1 MITILNRYRIAKRKL
16 LFYLI
21 FSFLAMC
28 VFNISFVGGQVA
40 EDFPWVIYYPAF
52 IRGPID
58 NDKDGFTKKQGDCN
72 DSDASIYPDAT
83 EICGDGIDQN
93 CTGDDQQCIPVNT
106 YASESFNS
114 GPGGFVEFTGISAIN
129 GRLRMIGDGT
139 DYTQVTYWDGGSNP
153 SHNWYPQPGHSNY
166 FDNFYVSADTYWDSG
181 AIDYIYGL
189 AICLR
194 RDSLGYDEWIRY
206 AVTKDGFYIVG
217 KIENGTYH
225 QIIRWTRSN
234 LLSIDGQKNEL
245 AVQKQ
250 ADNFRFFING
260 HEVENLTIEGFQG
273 GAVGV
278 EASEHVNASFDDY
291 KVTNPYQG
299 QIVIPSE
306 GYVLKRNEL
315 IYKTMTTTYLWHDRV
330 PSINYHEYESAELLI
345 KDLRYNDLD
354 RWSYITTEEE
364 YQKFFEEGSYIGLG
378 FGMRRVT
385 NDEYAISYVYND
397 SPSDL
402 AGITRGDKLLA
413 VNGRTIAEIENKN
426 LWDSIFGKDEVG
438 EAVRLKIRKLTG
450 DIRDSIL
457 EKAWVNI
464 NAVLHYEIIEQ
475 DNVKIGYLVFNK
487 FIETA
492 ENELTNVFSSFKQ
505 AGIQE
510 LILDLRYNTG
520 GRIRLA
526 NYLASLISGSLVDG
540 QIFIQNVHN
549 DNYRVWDSE
558 YRFDEP
564 QQALDLNRV
573 AIITSDETC
582 SASEAV
588 INGLKPFI
596 DIVTIGDTTCGKPVG
611 MYGYKIFDLH
621 ISPIE
626 FQAQNALAEGDYFDG
641 ISPVCY
647 ADDGLTKPFGHTEE
661 DSLFEALFYLQNG
674 KCSIDPMSSLA
685 IKRIERIMDK
695 AKPFVLHGLKREI
708 GAF

>member
-1 MITILNRYRIAKRKL
+1 MITILNSYLIAKRKL
-16 LFYLI
+16 RLYLI
-21 FSFLAMC
+21 FLFLAMC
-28 VFNISFVGGQVA
+28 VFNSSFAGEQVA
-40 EDFPWVIYYPAF
+40 EDFPWVIFYPAF
-52 IRGPID
+52 FGKAID

-72 DSDASIYPDAT
+72 DSDASINPDAT

-93 CTGDDQQCIPVNT
+93 CTGDDQQCMPVNT
-106 YASESFNS
+106 YASENFNG
-114 GPGGFVEFTGISAIN
+114 GPGGFVEFPGISATN

-139 DYTQVTYWDGGSNP
+139 DYTQVSYWDGGSNP
-153 SHNWYPQPGHSNY
+153 SHNWYPQPRHSNY
-166 FDNFYVSADTYWDSG
+166 FDNFYVSADTYWDNG
-181 AIDYIYGL
+181 AINYIYGL
-189 AICLR
+189 AICLSR
-194 RDSLGYDEWIRY
+194 NSLGSAEWIRY

-217 KIENGTYH
+217 KFKDGNYQQVIG
-225 QIIRWTRSN
+225 WTRSF
-234 LLSIDGQKNEL
+234 LLSIDGQQNEL

-250 ADNFRFFING
+250 ADNYRFFING

-315 IYKTMTTTYLWHDRV
+315 IYKTMTTTYLWYDRV
-330 PSINYHEYESAELLI
+330 PTINYQEYESAESLI
-345 KDLRYNDLD
+345 KDLRYSDLD
-354 RWSYITTEEE
+354 RWSYITTEDE
-364 YQKFFEEGSYIGLG
+364 YQEFYEEGSYIGLG
-378 FGMRRVT
+378 FGIKRIS
-385 NDEYAISYVYND
+385 NDEYAISFVYKD
-397 SPSDL
+397 SPTDL
-402 AGITRGDKLLA
+402 AGIIRGDKLLA
-413 VNGRTIAEIENKN
+413 VNGRTITEIENMN

-438 EAVRLKIRKLTG
+438 EAVRLKIGKLTG
-450 DIRDSIL
+450 GIREITL
-457 EKAWVNI
+457 KKARVNI

-475 DNVKIGYLVFNK
+475 NNDKIGYLVFNT
-487 FIETA
+487 FIEKA

-526 NYLASLISGSLVDG
+526 NYLAGLISGNLVDG
-540 QIFIQNVHN
+540 KIFIKNVHN
-549 DNYRVWDSE
+549 DNYRVWDYE

-573 AIITSDETC
+573 TIITSEETC
-582 SASEAV
+582 SASETV
-588 INGLKPFI
+588 INGLKPYI

-611 MYGYKIFDLH
+611 MHGYKIFDLH

-626 FQAQNALAEGDYFDG
+626 FLTQNALAEGDYFDG
-641 ISPVCY
+641 IPPVCY

-674 KCSIDPMSSLA
+674 RCSIDPMSSSA
-685 IKRIERIMDK
+685 MRRIERIMDK